1 MNEKNDKEE
10 LKNPFAG
17 APVIF
22 SYSRAQA
29 IEDGV
34 LVDLTEWAKETG
46 FRIPVACTSEVWHRY
61 ITPPAGT
68 RELGQSERG
77 RAHDTLWMLFVAI
90 KRQSAHRSV
99 EGDGHARNDDHLFY
113 EVIFLQAPNRHE
125 TVKLKSICGPG
136 DHGEAVATIMLPN
149 ED

>member
-1 MNEKNDKEE
+1 MNEKNEE
-10 LKNPFAG
+10 NLKNPFAD

-22 SYSRAQA
+22 SYTRAQA

-34 LVDLTEWAKETG
+34 LVDLTEWSKETG
-46 FRIPVACTSEVWHRY
+46 FKIPVACTSEVWHRY

-77 RAHDTLWMLFVAI
+77 RAHDVLWMLFVAI
-90 KRQSAHRSV
+90 QRQSAHKRA
-99 EGDGHARNDDHLFY
+99 EGNGHARSNDQLLY

-125 TVKLKSICGPG
+125 TVKLKGHCGPG
-136 DHGEAVATIMLPN
+136 DHGEPVLTIMLPN

>member
-1 MNEKNDKEE
+1 MKKKNKEE
-10 LKNPFAG
+10 TKNPFADM
-17 APVIF
+17 PVIY
-22 SYSRAQA
+22 SYTRAQA

-34 LVDLTEWAKETG
+34 LVDLTEWARETG

-61 ITPPAGT
+61 ISPPAGT

-77 RAHDTLWMLFVAI
+77 RAHDVLWMLFIAI
-90 KRQSAHRSV
+90 KRQSAHNKAEGNGHPRS
-99 EGDGHARNDDHLFY
+99 NDRLTY
-113 EVIFLQAPNRHE
+113 EVVFLLAPNRHE

-136 DHGEAVATIMLPN
+136 DNGEPVLTIMLPF